1 MLPNQHGGTACHYAG
16 PDTVAPLL
24 GYNKLRAK
32 VNSITLV
39 KINDDPLLVLGEY
52 NKGKVGCFASDCAPH
67 WGSPQFM
74 QWEHYKSFWCNVLQA
89 IKK

>member
-1 MLPNQHGGTACHYAG
+1 
-16 PDTVAPLL
+16 
-24 GYNKLRAK
+24 
-32 VNSITLV
+32 
-39 KINDDPLLVLGEY
+39 INDDPLLVLGEY

-89 IKK
+89 INK